1 MVPGP
6 VSSSKPAAPSSSASS
21 GASDAAAKA
30 AAAQKAQQAAE
41 AARQRAAAAQQ
52 KAAQDQAAADKARQ
66 ANQQAQATKTQ
77 TASDT
82 KDAKSHLD
90 SLNNAIDQR
99 GPRAGQLDQVKQ
111 AQTAYDGAKQK
122 SDAAGT
128 AADQAQKAQT
138 QTEETARNSRRAAL
152 DTANK
157 AIRAEKAANVAAQD
171 AGQAQ
176 PYQQANQ
183 VKDVFDAGSLS
194 AKDQEQLFGAK
205 SVVTPAEAGKAD
217 AARVSDAAKKGPAQG
232 AAELDR
238 QLQQNGDQGYRSA
251 LVDNSKGALDQIN
264 KGLSNPLTSQDQ
276 ANATVK
282 SLASAADAAGDK
294 GRQQIASSL
303 ADGSKPN
310 LLDPSSLFGGGKVN
324 AALKANAD
332 DPSVVKLGGAMADH
346 LRQTGDYKGADAITK
361 LDPKFQAASA
371 ETQGEKQARAAVD
384 VTTVGEERS
393 ALEKGGKDA
402 YQKNKDAA
410 DQIFSL
416 SGKDQK
422 DLPPGVEVVKSDD
435 PNRATLVARNKDGEI
450 TSQTTAIRDGDQ
462 TTIEKTQWAKGKA
475 NFSSTT
481 AGPNGDFSTTQAS
494 YNADPSKDPSASP
507 DIDALKNSR
516 DPNVQVQQQSV
527 RHDGDKL
534 VDTEYAQGKTGV
546 TQTTKTYEQQSKDD
560 ASHSGGGIKDDFQ
573 DKFSDDQPVDVV
585 STHSVSIPAGGQK
598 GADGEPAGAQ
608 ISDSATFSQ
617 GQLRLERDAGTQ
629 QFKPDDD
636 ASKDFHPAAQDVA
649 TLDSLPGW
657 AKDGDKSPVQWK
669 LEESQGNT
677 YDAQTFVEGHTDIS
691 TTTHREAHGST
702 VTESVTGKVP
712 GKDDGDDP
720 VDISAK
726 TEQTFADDG
735 SLAHLHKDEKD
746 AEGTRTVTDFDRT
759 TKPTDDG
766 LAINEHLDVQ
776 RTDKDGQKYEVDRK
790 TDSLLSNQG
799 VQLVSSDETVTG
811 PDGSTGRTVLDKTG
825 TKTFVDGA
833 QVNGK
838 DELAGYSETAQRLAA
853 QSGADTF
860 KDAQSY
866 IANGG
871 VNAVKL
877 LGIGNEIAPKDGK
890 PLTPLADSNNAL
902 NQKLVG
908 MFGEDNVK
916 TAFRVQSGAVGG
928 LTALGGLAGVVDST
942 DTLVDGVRNGDLGK
956 IANGVA
962 GEVTNGLAIKN
973 GGKAFLDAVKGLS
986 PETLSTDEKFLGTAL
1001 KTAGWLDKV
1010 PGLSEGAAT
1019 SGGIAAAE
1027 AERFLGKLGGVGAVA
1042 GVALS
1047 GYQLYNAIDSGNG
1060 YQIAQAGVGLAGAVA
1075 AGAVLGSV
1083 EPGLGT
1089 LIGAGIGLATFG
1101 VQQLI
1106 GMFDHSDT
1114 DIADVKI

>member
-1 MVPGP
+1 MSVPAP
-6 VSSSKPAAPSSSASS
+6 TSSTKPAAAPASASS

-30 AAAQKAQQAAE
+30 AAAQKAQQQAE
-41 AARQRAAAAQQ
+41 ASRQKAAAAQQ
-52 KAAQDQAAADKARQ
+52 KATQDQQAATKAKT
-66 ANQQAQATKTQ
+66 ANQQAQADKTKAT
-77 TASDT
+77 SDLH
-82 KDAKSHLD
+82 DAKSHYD
-90 SLNNAIDQR
+90 SLSNAVDQR
-99 GPRAGQLDQVKQ
+99 GPRPGQIDQLSK
-111 AQTAYDGAKQK
+111 AKTTYDTAKTK
-122 SDAAGT
+122 SDAATT
-128 AADQAQKAQT
+128 AADKAQKAQT
-138 QTEETARNSRRAAL
+138 QAEETARNSRRTAL

-157 AIRAEKAANVAAQD
+157 AIRSEKVANGAARD
-171 AGQAQ
+171 AGQAE

-183 VKDVFDAGSLS
+183 VKDVFDAGSLN

-217 AARVSDAAKKGPAQG
+217 ASRVSDAAKKGPAQG

-238 QLQQNGDQGYRSA
+238 QLQQNGDQDYRSA
-251 LVDNSKGALDQIN
+251 LVDNSKGAMDQIG

-294 GRQQIASSL
+294 GRQQIASTLSD
-303 ADGSKPN
+303 ASKPN
-310 LLDPSSLFGGGKVN
+310 LLNPASLFGGNKVN

-346 LRQTGDYKGADAITK
+346 LRQTGDYQGADAITK

-371 ETQGEKQARAAVD
+371 QTKGEQQARQAVD
-384 VTTVGEERS
+384 VTTVGEERA

-402 YQKNKDAA
+402 SQSNKDAA
-410 DQIFSL
+410 DHIFSL
-416 SGKDQK
+416 AGKDQK

-435 PNRATLVARNKDGEI
+435 PNRATLVARNKDGDI
-450 TSQTTAIRDGDQ
+450 TSRTTAIRDGDK
-462 TTIEKTQWAKGKA
+462 TTIEKTNWAKGQA
-475 NFSSTT
+475 NFSSVT
-481 AGPNGDFSTTQAS
+481 AGPNGDSSTTRAS
-494 YNADPSKDPSASP
+494 WKEDPSKTPTASP
-507 DIDALKNSR
+507 DIDQLKNSR
-516 DPNVQVQQQSV
+516 DPNVQVQQQSI

-534 VDTEYAQGKTGV
+534 VESEYGQGKTGI

-585 STHSVSIPAGGQK
+585 STHSVSVPAGGQK
-598 GADGEPAGAQ
+598 GPDGEPAAAQ

-617 GQLRLERDAGTQ
+617 GQMRLERDAGTQ
-629 QFKPDDD
+629 SFKPDDD
-636 ASKDFHPAAQDVA
+636 APKDFHPAAQDA
-649 TLDSLPGW
+649 AALDSLPGW

-669 LEESQGNT
+669 LEEHSGNT

-702 VTESVTGKVP
+702 VTENVSGKVP
-712 GKDDGDDP
+712 GKDGGDA
-720 VDISAK
+720 VDISSK
-726 TEQTFADDG
+726 TSQTYAADG
-735 SLAHLHKDEKD
+735 SLANLHKDEKD
-746 AEGTRTVTDFDRT
+746 AEGNHTVTNFDRT
-759 TKPTDDG
+759 TKATDDG
-766 LAINEHLDVQ
+766 LAINDHLDVQ

-790 TDSLLSNQG
+790 TNSLLSNQG

-811 PDGSTGRTVLDKTG
+811 PDGTTGRTLLDKTG
-825 TKTFVDGA
+825 DHTFIDGA
-833 QVNGK
+833 EVNGK
-838 DELAGYSETAQRLAA
+838 NELAGYSETAQRLAA

-890 PLTPLADSNNAL
+890 PLTPLADANNAL
-902 NQKLVG
+902 NQKLVEK
-908 MFGEDNVK
+908 FGADNVK
-916 TAFRVQSGAVGG
+916 TAFRVQAGAVGG
-928 LTALGGLAGVVDST
+928 LTALGGLAGVVDNT
-942 DTLVDGVRNGDLGK
+942 NTLVDGIRDGDLGK
-956 IANGVA
+956 IATGVA
-962 GEVTNGLAIKN
+962 GDVQNGLAIKN
-973 GGKAFLDAVKGLS
+973 GGKAFLDAVKGLA
-986 PETLSTDEKFLGTAL
+986 PETLSTDEKFVNTAL

-1010 PGLSEGAAT
+1010 PGLSFDAAT
-1019 SGGIAAAE
+1019 KGGIAAADASE
-1027 AERFLGKLGGVGAVA
+1027 FLGKLGGAASVA
-1042 GVALS
+1042 GVAFS
-1047 GYQLYNAIDSGNG
+1047 GYQLYDAIQNGNG
-1060 YQIAQAGVGLAGAVA
+1060 YKIAEAGVGLAGAIA
-1075 AGAVLGSV
+1075 TGAVLGSV